1 MRYPGSNPIRNS
13 VVTLIIWRSDNKT
26 LDVNIEVVY
35 IICRSPS
42 IIKFVVVSYSNCL
55 FFIIIIQ
62 DRVET
67 SALIKPR
74 DTVSSD
80 NLQ

>member
-35 IICRSPS
+35 IICGSPR
-42 IIKFVVVSYSNCL
+42 IIKFVVDSFSKSL
-55 FFIIIIQ
+55 LHHHQ

-67 SALIKPR
+67 FALIKPR

-80 NLQ
+80 DLW